1 MKGKLLIS
9 IFFILLITLN
19 SCKKED
25 ENPNQSSPPL
35 ITINDP
41 SESYY
46 NVGDTVHINVL
57 VTDEREMHDA
67 EWFLILSPQ
76 NDTLWNQRIHSHA
89 TEIIF
94 NTYFIIG
101 PTSDQQNVNFIVK
114 AENAFSD
121 ETSKTHNFIVNNP

>member
-25 ENPNQSSPPL
+25 ENPNLSSPPI

-57 VTDEREMHDA
+57 VTDEREMQNGFSFYHLKTTLFGTR
-67 EWFLILSPQ
+67 EFILMLP
-76 NDTLWNQRIHSHA
+76 
-89 TEIIF
+89 
-94 NTYFIIG
+94 
-101 PTSDQQNVNFIVK
+101 K
-114 AENAFSD
+114 
-121 ETSKTHNFIVNNP
+121 